1 MTELTYHIATSF
13 RTNQDEERGKAARR
27 ESISRVR
34 ASAAARRDSTT
45 GTIVANVW
53 REEEGVEVV
62 VVAEVEVEVEV
73 DEVEVMEVV
82 DEVVVVDEVE
92 VMVDEVEVVDEG
104 REVVDEGREVEESSA
119 SRLRSSRS
127 MQEERV
133 VRRMCISSVREWTD
147 SREEERAP
155 AVTDFGLR
163 RREERVWREEE
174 SAESRA
180 SRR

>member
-53 REEEGVEVV
+53 REEEGVEV
-62 VVAEVEVEVEV
+62 EV
-73 DEVEVMEVV
+73 DEVEVMEV
-82 DEVVVVDEVE
+82 
-92 VMVDEVEVVDEG
+92 VDEVEVVDEG
-104 REVVDEGREVEESSA
+104 REVVDEGRELEESSA

>member
-62 VVAEVEVEVEV
+62 VVAEVEVEV
-73 DEVEVMEVV
+73 DEVEVMEV
-82 DEVVVVDEVE
+82 
-92 VMVDEVEVVDEG
+92 VDEVEVVDEG
-104 REVVDEGREVEESSA
+104 REVVDEGRELEESSA